1 MAQAERSAEGPT
13 GKALAVLSAVADRR
27 RPVAIAEV
35 AALLDLP
42 LPTAHRIVA
51 QLLEA
56 GWLQRSLASRRVA
69 VGPRLIEMAW
79 SVAAAA
85 FGDAARD
92 ALLRDLAEEL
102 GEQVEVGTVRAGQV
116 VYLATARAVR
126 PASLQFEP
134 GRRAPL
140 HCTSTGKLHLAE
152 MPPAQR
158 ERLVRSLALERRTPR
173 TVTEPDAL
181 LAELETVQ
189 AQGFALTSEELVEGV
204 AGGAVP
210 IRDARGRMVAAL
222 GVTVPLARLGEAGPR
237 ALIPAL
243 RRTAA
248 ALSGSLDPEEADDSC
263 PNTEEPSP

>member
-1 MAQAERSAEGPT
+1 MTQTPRHAEGPT
-13 GKALAVLSAVADRR
+13 GKALAVLSSVADRR
-27 RPVAIAEV
+27 RPVAIADL
-35 AALLDLP
+35 ATTLDLP

-51 QLLEA
+51 QLLET
-56 GWLQRSLASRRVA
+56 GWLQRAATSRRVS

-92 ALLRDLAEEL
+92 AILRDLAEEL

-152 MPPAQR
+152 MSPAAR
-158 ERLVRSLALERRTPR
+158 ERLVRSLVLERHTPK
-173 TVTEPDAL
+173 TVTDADAL
-181 LAELETVQ
+181 LAELETVR
-189 AQGFALTSEELVEGV
+189 AEGFALTSEELVEGV

-210 IRDARGRMVAAL
+210 IRDTQGRMVAAL
-222 GVTVPLARLGEAGPR
+222 GLTVPLARLGEGGLR
-237 ALIPAL
+237 ALIPTL

-248 ALSGSLDPEEADDSC
+248 ALSASLEPEEPDNSFPPA
-263 PNTEEPSP
+263 EEPTP

>member
-1 MAQAERSAEGPT
+1 MTEGPT
-13 GKALAVLSAVADRR
+13 GKVLAVLSAIAERR

-35 AALLDLP
+35 ADTLDLP

-56 GWLQRSLASRRVA
+56 GWLQRAATSRRVS
-69 VGPRLIEMAW
+69 VGPKLIDMAW

-85 FGDAARD
+85 FGEAARD
-92 ALLRDLAEEL
+92 AILRDLAEEL

-152 MPPAQR
+152 MPPAAR
-158 ERLVRSLALERRTPR
+158 ERLVLGLALEAHTPR
-173 TVTEPDAL
+173 TVTDPRTL
-181 LAELETVQ
+181 LAELEGVR
-189 AQGFALTSEELVEGV
+189 AEGFASTSEELVEGV
-204 AGGAVP
+204 AGAAVP

-222 GVTVPLARLGEAGPR
+222 GVTVPLARLGAGGLR
-237 ALIPAL
+237 ALIPNL

-248 ALSGSLDPEEADDSC
+248 ALSGSFEAEEQAIPSA
-263 PNTEEPSP
+263 EETTP